1 MAVQGFKA
9 PQLEPAKPKSPDS
22 KRFTA
27 TTTTGTGN
35 RHLLAAQGAG
45 NPQAPKKP
53 SAVNRKEW
61 GPKFSAASGDRKL

>member
-1 MAVQGFKA
+1 MLCKFVVFGVAASADTLCCCCALRHPV
-9 PQLEPAKPKSPDS
+9 
-22 KRFTA
+22 
-27 TTTTGTGN
+27 GN

-61 GPKFSAASGDRKL
+61 GPNFSAASGDRKL